1 MVNQISDED
10 ICPEEHRGEG
20 PLPHKFV
27 SFRINN
33 LQMPNLQALCFD
45 IHANCRGVWGIFT
58 VVE

>member
-10 ICPEEHRGEG
+10 ICPEEHRDEG

-33 LQMPNLQALCFD
+33 LQTPNLQALCFD
-45 IHANCRGVWGIFT
+45 INANCPGV
-58 VVE
+58 